1 MSLEPTTQ
9 SFIDGLSGPQL
20 YELDPKAAHQVLTDL
35 QSQLTT
41 LPDAQ
46 IEDTTWPV
54 GPTGETRIRIVRP
67 AKATPNEILP
77 LIMYFHGGGWVLG
90 DKVTHDRLV
99 RELANGVHAA
109 IVFVDYI
116 NSPDAK
122 YPTQQEQAYASMV
135 YAVEN
140 AKALK
145 VDASRLA
152 LVGDSVGGHMTA
164 VVTLMAKQRKGP
176 KARFQV
182 LFYPLVD
189 YLSKNESY
197 EKFAEGP
204 WLTAANMKWM
214 FDLEGLTGK
223 ETDVV
228 TWPGRASIEDLKG
241 LPDALIIVDGDI
253 LRDEGEAYA
262 DKLSRAGV
270 RVTSTRYN
278 GTIHDFVMLNPLAET
293 PAVRSAVDQAIGALK
308 KALAA

>member
-9 SFIDGLSGPQL
+9 TFIDGLSGPQL

-35 QSQLTT
+35 QSQPTKLE
-41 LPDAQ
+41 DAQ

-54 GPTGETRIRIVRP
+54 GPTGETRIRIIRP
-67 AKATPNEILP
+67 AKTSPNEILP

-90 DKVTHDRLV
+90 DKITHDRLV
-99 RELANGVHAA
+99 RELANGVGAA
-109 IVFVDYI
+109 VVFVDYI
-116 NSPDAK
+116 NSPEAK
-122 YPTQQEQAYASMV
+122 YPTQQEQAYAAMV

-164 VVTLMAKQRKGP
+164 VVTLMAKERKGP
-176 KARFQV
+176 KAKFQV

-189 YLSKNESY
+189 YLSKNDSY
-197 EKFAEGP
+197 KKFAEGP

-214 FDLEGLTGK
+214 FELEGLTGK
-223 ETDVV
+223 ETDTV
-228 TWPGRASIEDLKG
+228 TWPGRASVEQLKG
-241 LPDALIIVDGDI
+241 LPDALVIVDDDI
-253 LRDEGEAYA
+253 LQDEGEAYA
-262 DKLSRAGV
+262 DKLAQAGV

-278 GTIHDFVMLNPLAET
+278 GTIHDFVMLNPIAET
-293 PAVRSAVDQAIGALK
+293 PAVRAAIDQAIGALK